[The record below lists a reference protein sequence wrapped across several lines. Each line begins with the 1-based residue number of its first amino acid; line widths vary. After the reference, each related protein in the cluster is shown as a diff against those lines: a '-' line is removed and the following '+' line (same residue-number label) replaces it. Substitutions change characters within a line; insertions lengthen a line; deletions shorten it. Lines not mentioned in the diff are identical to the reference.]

1 MSSKL
6 KNILKSIYVK
16 YFKSRLIKIKR
27 KLNRKDY
34 SYVSKNPE
42 KILLVDKKTADLF
55 NEALYLKLNPDVKKA
70 GIDAKEHFLKY
81 GINEGRHWQDYSESK
96 NLLVGEIIQSKFGI

>member
-6 KNILKSIYVK
+6 KNVLKSIYVK

-55 NEALYLKLNPDVKKA
+55 NEALYLK
-70 GIDAKEHFLKY
+70 
-81 GINEGRHWQDYSESK
+81 
-96 NLLVGEIIQSKFGI
+96 